1 MVTKVSNTVYVISKV
16 KDSRLVIE
24 AIVLDK
30 EEARCYIRGRDE
42 LMCFTQ
48 HELIN
53 ASVVSNK
60 DLEELRSS
68 YNATESLKA
77 LVEQLRN
84 ETISVENFA
93 YRVWNL
99 IP

>member
-1 MVTKVSNTVYVISKV
+1 MSNIVYVVSKV

-24 AIVLDK
+24 AVVLDK
-30 EEARCYIRGRDE
+30 EEARCYIRGRNE

-48 HELIN
+48 HELAN
-53 ASVVSNK
+53 ASIITNK
-60 DLEELRSS
+60 DLEELQSS

-93 YRVWNL
+93 YRVWSL

>member
-1 MVTKVSNTVYVISKV
+1 MDTKVSNTVYVISKV
-16 KDSRLVIE
+16 KDNRLVIE

-30 EEARCYIRGRDE
+30 EEARCYIKDRDE

-48 HELIN
+48 HEVAN
-53 ASVVSNK
+53 ASVISNK
-60 DLEELRSS
+60 DLEELQSS

>member
-1 MVTKVSNTVYVISKV
+1 MDTKVSNTVYVISKV
-16 KDSRLVIE
+16 KGNRLVIE
-24 AIVLDK
+24 AVVLDK

-48 HELIN
+48 HELTN
-53 ASVVSNK
+53 ASVISNE
-60 DLEELRSS
+60 DLKELQGS

-93 YRVWNL
+93 YRAWNL